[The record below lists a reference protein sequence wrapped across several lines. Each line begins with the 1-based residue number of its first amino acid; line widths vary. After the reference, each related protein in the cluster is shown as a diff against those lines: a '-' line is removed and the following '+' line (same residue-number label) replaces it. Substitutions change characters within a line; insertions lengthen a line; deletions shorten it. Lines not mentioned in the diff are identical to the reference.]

1 MDTYPHAP
9 HLSDS
14 VTIDVFLCAQSPFAL
29 KSNRLLVAFT
39 SPTQMT
45 CGAKAILKAGAGG
58 KVFDSR
64 CLAPC
69 GTRSQIHQSIS
80 ICIQAIHMLSISYT
94 TRFNFRP
101 NLHDGGYKLLVACM
115 EYTVLGKPISKV
127 SSSRLNGE
135 NAFAVIN
142 CFFFMSLL
150 KFGR

>member
-29 KSNRLLVAFT
+29 KSNRILVAYT
-39 SPTQMT
+39 SPIEMT

-80 ICIQAIHMLSISYT
+80 ICIQAYSAKNKDYT
-94 TRFNFRP
+94 QAKYI
-101 NLHDGGYKLLVACM
+101 LHH
-115 EYTVLGKPISKV
+115 
-127 SSSRLNGE
+127 
-135 NAFAVIN
+135 AV
-142 CFFFMSLL
+142 
-150 KFGR
+150 